1 MSAAM
6 PVATP
11 NQTSEL
17 AAFLSALR
25 LEEIPARVVARA
37 QDLVL
42 DHLGVALH
50 SVNLP
55 WSTIVRDYAIATGD
69 KPESTIYGSRER
81 VGRRVAALANG
92 TAAHGIELDDTHDE
106 SFSHPGTVVIPA
118 ALAVAEARN
127 ATGRDFLTAV
137 IAGYEAQCRAG
148 AAATAAMSLGFHGT
162 PVSGVF
168 GATAAVAS
176 LLKSPAEQLESA
188 FGLAVS
194 MASGVMQF
202 TEDPEGNMVK
212 RLHGGLPAHN
222 GILEAELAAAG
233 LRGPRQ
239 GIDGRY
245 GFVRMFAHSDDASR
259 VTRNLG
265 QSWEIDQISVKLYA
279 CCRMFHAFV
288 DAIRECR
295 SESGVRAEEIIS
307 TEIVGPQLL
316 LEGRMQYRPRSVMSA
331 QYSLPYTVAA
341 TLLLDPQDPRSFSEQ
356 AMVRPDMLVEMDK
369 VTATADPALDRLLPA
384 KYPGGVRFKLKD
396 GRVIA
401 RTLFDSV
408 GTPERPL
415 DRAGI
420 ECKFR
425 TLTAGIANAR
435 LQDGI
440 VETVF
445 ALEREGGVAR
455 LAGLLRDCRPA

>member
-1 MSAAM
+1 MIAN
-6 PVATP
+6 TP
-11 NQTSEL
+11 GPTAKLSE
-17 AAFLSALR
+17 FLSTLR
-25 LEEIPARVVARA
+25 LGDVPPRIVERA
-37 QDLVL
+37 KDLVL

-50 SVNLP
+50 SANLP
-55 WSTIVRDYAIATGD
+55 WSKIVRDYADATGD
-69 KPESTIYGSRER
+69 KAESTLYGRSER

-137 IAGYEAQCRAG
+137 IAGYEAQCRTG
-148 AAATAAMSLGFHGT
+148 AAATAAMSKGFHGT
-162 PVSGVF
+162 AVSGVF
-168 GATAAVAS
+168 GATAATAS
-176 LLKSPAEQLESA
+176 LLKSSGQQLESA

-222 GILEAELAAAG
+222 GILAAELAAAG
-233 LRGPRQ
+233 LRGPRE
-239 GIDGRY
+239 GIEGRY
-245 GFVRMFAHSDDASR
+245 GFVRMFAHTDDASR
-259 VTRNLG
+259 VTRKLG
-265 QSWEIDQISVKLYA
+265 ESWEIDQISVKLYA

-295 SESGVRAEEIIS
+295 SDSGVRTEDIETA
-307 TEIVGPQLL
+307 EIVGPQML

-331 QYSLPYTVAA
+331 QYSLPYAVAA
-341 TLLLDPQDPRSFSEQ
+341 TLLLDPQDPRSFSEES
-356 AMVRPDMLVEMDK
+356 MIRPDVLAIMDK
-369 VTATADPALDRLLPA
+369 VTGTADPELDRLLPA
-384 KYPGGVRFKLKD
+384 KYPGGVRFTLKD
-396 GRVIA
+396 GRVVA

-415 DRAGI
+415 DRDGI
-420 ECKFR
+420 ASKFR
-425 TLTAGIANAR
+425 TLTAGFADTR
-435 LQDGI
+435 LQEKI
-440 VETVF
+440 VEAVF
-445 ALEREGGVAR
+445 ALEKDDGVAR
-455 LAGLLRDCRPA
+455 LTALLRECRAE